1 MDHEDI
7 KSANSTD
14 ANVTQ
19 NLIEVLVDGQK
30 GFADAADKLAGDGA
44 ATAAQTFRQF
54 SHRRASMADELRSMA
69 RAYGDVVDSDGS
81 SLAAVHR
88 GWISLKDAITGTDSG
103 AVINAATTG
112 EDHAVQTFENALDEE
127 ISLDLRMKVADQLT
141 EIRSARDVVAAM
153 A

>member
-1 MDHEDI
+1 
-7 KSANSTD
+7 
-14 ANVTQ
+14 
-19 NLIEVLVDGQK
+19 
-30 GFADAADKLAGDGA
+30 
-44 ATAAQTFRQF
+44 
-54 SHRRASMADELRSMA
+54 MADELRSMA

-88 GWISLKDAITGTDSG
+88 GWISLKDAITSTDSG